1 MERMTSA
8 EELLDIAEKAKADLD
23 KSTTKDEV
31 AGVFD
36 HYASTLG
43 YKVVARMLLGSSA
56 TSATAKWRANLS

>member
-43 YKVVARMLLGSSA
+43 YKVVASPSCR
-56 TSATAKWRANLS
+56 RIR